1 MIDNYIFN
9 SLGLDNS
16 TNYGTIG
23 RYLFNIMIFMKI
35 PFSPPY
41 IDEAVIN
48 EVVDSLRSGW
58 ITSGPK
64 VKALEEEIK
73 SFSGA
78 KEVLCVNSWTS
89 GAIMMLRWLG
99 VKEGDEVIVP
109 AYTYS
114 ATALAVLHAGAKP
127 VMVDSGM
134 DFNISVEAVRK
145 AITAKTKAIIPVDIA
160 GFPCDYEKIMA
171 LVQESE
177 MIKLFHAESPV
188 QEKLGRI
195 LVMNDAAH
203 SLGARYS
210 NRQRT
215 GCETD
220 VAIFSLHAVKNVTTA
235 EGGAICLNLP
245 KPFDNAE
252 LYKELR
258 MMSLNCQ
265 TKDAFSKSKAGG
277 WRYDIVG
284 FGMKINMADVN
295 AAIGLAQ
302 IREYPELL
310 KERKRVFNTYNDAFS
325 TCDWAIVPPSVDGE
339 KESSYH
345 IYALR
350 VKDFTE
356 EQRDRMIDEIAKRE
370 VAVNVHFIP
379 MPMLSFFKSMGYDMN
394 DYPQAYQNFK
404 GEISLPI
411 YPQLDS
417 EKLNF
422 IIDTVKAAYTTVIA
436 ENR

>member
-1 MIDNYIFN
+1 
-9 SLGLDNS
+9 
-16 TNYGTIG
+16 
-23 RYLFNIMIFMKI
+23 
-35 PFSPPY
+35 
-41 IDEAVIN
+41 
-48 EVVDSLRSGW
+48 
-58 ITSGPK
+58 
-64 VKALEEEIK
+64 
-73 SFSGA
+73 
-78 KEVLCVNSWTS
+78 
-89 GAIMMLRWLG
+89 
-99 VKEGDEVIVP
+99 
-109 AYTYS
+109 
-114 ATALAVLHAGAKP
+114 
-127 VMVDSGM
+127 
-134 DFNISVEAVRK
+134 
-145 AITAKTKAIIPVDIA
+145 
-160 GFPCDYEKIMA
+160 
-171 LVQESE
+171 
-177 MIKLFHAESPV
+177 
-188 QEKLGRI
+188 
-195 LVMNDAAH
+195 
-203 SLGARYS
+203 
-210 NRQRT
+210 
-215 GCETD
+215 
-220 VAIFSLHAVKNVTTA
+220 
-235 EGGAICLNLP
+235 
-245 KPFDNAE
+245 
-252 LYKELR
+252 
-258 MMSLNCQ
+258 MSLNCQ

-436 ENR
+436 KNR

>member
-1 MIDNYIFN
+1 
-9 SLGLDNS
+9 
-16 TNYGTIG
+16 
-23 RYLFNIMIFMKI
+23 
-35 PFSPPY
+35 
-41 IDEAVIN
+41 
-48 EVVDSLRSGW
+48 
-58 ITSGPK
+58 
-64 VKALEEEIK
+64 
-73 SFSGA
+73 
-78 KEVLCVNSWTS
+78 
-89 GAIMMLRWLG
+89 
-99 VKEGDEVIVP
+99 
-109 AYTYS
+109 
-114 ATALAVLHAGAKP
+114 
-127 VMVDSGM
+127 
-134 DFNISVEAVRK
+134 
-145 AITAKTKAIIPVDIA
+145 
-160 GFPCDYEKIMA
+160 
-171 LVQESE
+171 
-177 MIKLFHAESPV
+177 MIKLFRAESPV

-302 IREYPELL
+302 IREYSELL

-422 IIDTVKAAYTTVIA
+422 IIDTVKAAYATVIA
-436 ENR
+436 ENK